1 MDSLFRQYRI
11 YSSVGQ
17 LYEPEDSDSVMY
29 YREDKTGQILEEG
42 INEAGAMCSWIAAGT
57 AYSNHNVQMIP
68 FYIYYS
74 MFGFQRIGDLMWAAG
89 DMRAKGFLVGGT
101 AGRTTLAGEG
111 LQHQDGHSLLG
122 MSAIPNCVAY
132 DPCYAYEL
140 AVIIQDGMRRMYQ
153 DGEQVF
159 YYLTVM
165 NENYAHPAMPEGSR
179 EGIVKGMY
187 RIREAGKSAKIQLLG
202 AGTILRE
209 TLAAADILKREF
221 KIDADVWSVTSFNE
235 LRRDGIDKERW
246 NLMHPDK
253 PRKISYVEEQL
264 APTKG
269 PIVAASD
276 YMRTV
281 ADQIRPYVPRSYSVL
296 GADGFGRSDRRS
308 ELRRFFEVD
317 RNYITLAA
325 LKALADAGEIPVK
338 VVAEAVKK
346 LGIDPEKPNPLTV

>member
-1 MDSLFRQYRI
+1 
-11 YSSVGQ
+11 
-17 LYEPEDSDSVMY
+17 
-29 YREDKTGQILEEG
+29 
-42 INEAGAMCSWIAAGT
+42 
-57 AYSNHNVQMIP
+57 
-68 FYIYYS
+68 
-74 MFGFQRIGDLMWAAG
+74 
-89 DMRAKGFLVGGT
+89 
-101 AGRTTLAGEG
+101 
-111 LQHQDGHSLLG
+111 
-122 MSAIPNCVAY
+122 
-132 DPCYAYEL
+132 
-140 AVIIQDGMRRMYQ
+140 MYQ

>member
-1 MDSLFRQYRI
+1 MS
-11 YSSVGQ
+11 
-17 LYEPEDSDSVMY
+17 
-29 YREDKTGQILEEG
+29 
-42 INEAGAMCSWIAAGT
+42 SWIAAAT
-57 AYSNHNVQMIP
+57 SYSTSNRIMVP
-68 FYIYYS
+68 FYVYYS

>member
-1 MDSLFRQYRI
+1 MIDFINASPSPWHAVASAKADPAGWRTMSLDPRN
-11 YSSVGQ
+11 
-17 LYEPEDSDSVMY
+17 E
-29 YREDKTGQILEEG
+29 ILGRVAQE
-42 INEAGAMCSWIAAGT
+42 IRRS
-57 AYSNHNVQMIP
+57 
-68 FYIYYS
+68 
-74 MFGFQRIGDLMWAAG
+74 RGDLMWAAG

-140 AVIIQDGMRRMYQ
+140 AVIIQDGLRRMYQ

-209 TLAAADILKREF
+209 TLAAADILKREY

-246 NLMHPDK
+246 NLMHPDQ

-281 ADQIRPYVPRSYSVL
+281 ADQIRPYVPRAYAVL

-325 LKALADAGEIPVK
+325 LKALADEGEIPVK

>member
-1 MDSLFRQYRI
+1 
-11 YSSVGQ
+11 VGQ

-57 AYSNHNVQMIP
+57 AYSSHNVQMIP

-74 MFGFQRIGDLMWAAG
+74 MFGFQRVGDLMWAAG

-111 LQHQDGHSLLG
+111 LQHQDGHSLLA
-122 MSAIPNCVAY
+122 MSAIPNCVSY

-140 AVIIQDGMRRMYQ
+140 AVIIQDGLRRMYQ
-153 DGEQVF
+153 DGERVF

-165 NENYAHPAMPEGSR
+165 NENYTHPAMPEGSR

-187 RIREAGKSAKIQLLG
+187 RIRHVGKSAKLQLLG
-202 AGTILRE
+202 SGTILRE
-209 TLAAADILKREF
+209 TLAAADILKADFGIE
-221 KIDADVWSVTSFNE
+221 ADVWSVTSYNE
-235 LRRDGIDKERW
+235 LRRDGMDVERW
-246 NLMHPDK
+246 NLLHPDQ
-253 PRKISYVEEQL
+253 PRRASYVEQQL
-264 APTKG
+264 GDTLG

-276 YMRTV
+276 YMRSV
-281 ADQIRPYVPRSYSVL
+281 ADQIRPYVPRSYTVL
-296 GADGFGRSDRRS
+296 GTDGFGRSDRRS

-317 RNYITLAA
+317 RNFIALAA
-325 LKALADAGEIPVK
+325 LKALADQGEIPVET
-338 VVAEAVKK
+338 VTEAIVK